1 MTETFLEV
9 GKKEKKKTL
18 MLILN
23 DKNRDP
29 TELTIIFVNMKKQAD
44 FITTLLSS
52 EEKLSTGIL
61 GDRLQLE
68 CEEALYDFKHGTC
81 PILDMPIDIDEHVHR
96 IGRTGHVGNLGH
108 ATSFYDHEFDSDVAG
123 LLGNL
128 WTKSGVELPEFMGK
142 APRPERLSPTKIMNG
157 SLHQNLRG

>member
-1 MTETFLEV
+1 MKETFLEV

-18 MLILN
+18 IMILN

-29 TELTIIFVNMKKQAD
+29 TELTIIFVNIKKQAD

-81 PILDMPIDIDEHVHR
+81 SILVATAIAARGLDMPIEIDEHIRR
-96 IGRTGHVGNLGH
+96 IGRTGHVTL
-108 ATSFYDHEFDSDVAG
+108 AVLQVS
-123 LLGNL
+123 
-128 WTKSGVELPEFMGK
+128 M
-142 APRPERLSPTKIMNG
+142 IM
-157 SLHQNLRG
+157 SLTRTWRGCW

>member
-1 MTETFLEV
+1 MKETFLEV

-18 MLILN
+18 IMILN

-29 TELTIIFVNMKKQAD
+29 TELTIIFINIKKQAD

-81 PILDMPIDIDEHVHR
+81 PILVATAIAARGLDMPIEIDEHIHR
-96 IGRTGHVGNLGH
+96 IGRTGHVTL
-108 ATSFYDHEFDSDVAG
+108 AVLQVS
-123 LLGNL
+123 
-128 WTKSGVELPEFMGK
+128 M
-142 APRPERLSPTKIMNG
+142 IM
-157 SLHQNLRG
+157 SLTRTWRGCW